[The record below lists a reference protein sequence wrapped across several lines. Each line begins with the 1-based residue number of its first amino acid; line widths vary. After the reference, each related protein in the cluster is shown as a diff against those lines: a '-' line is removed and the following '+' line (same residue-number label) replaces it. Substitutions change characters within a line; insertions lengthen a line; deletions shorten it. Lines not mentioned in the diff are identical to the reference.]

1 MHSSSCDYRY
11 IWADRG
17 CYNSACGRG
26 QTLRGQGEDRF
37 QVAEKGAK
45 VKHPCRLRAAHDVH
59 KGRTTGAVALAVRG
73 NSNLPY
79 TYVMYFPSW
88 VYESILS

>member
-1 MHSSSCDYRY
+1 MLQFCLWPRTNTPRS
-11 IWADRG
+11 
-17 CYNSACGRG
+17 
-26 QTLRGQGEDRF
+26 GEDRF

-59 KGRTTGAVALAVRG
+59 KGRTTGAVALAGGVI
-73 NSNLPY
+73 LTY